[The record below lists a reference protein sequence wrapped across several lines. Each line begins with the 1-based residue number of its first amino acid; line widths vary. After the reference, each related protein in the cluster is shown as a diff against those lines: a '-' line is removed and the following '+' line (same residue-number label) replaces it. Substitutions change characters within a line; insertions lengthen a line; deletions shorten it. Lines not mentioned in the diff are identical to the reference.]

1 VSRPLG
7 KPMSVADALERL
19 LDAPPVPDR
28 DAVRAYA
35 WPALAER
42 HEQVI
47 EDVCR

>member
-1 VSRPLG
+1 
-7 KPMSVADALERL
+7 MSVADALERL

-42 HEQVI
+42 YEQVI